1 MCPNPGGGGGWGV
14 GKDIELERYPQ
25 ELTISTPEWSCT
37 FQEPRDMQRAAHQSP
52 EARWIRGGASLLH
65 ILGTRSRNWETL
77 VFLVVLGFEDFKAL
91 LDCQPLLQA
100 LCRGKKEKRW
110 QMLRRGCGK
119 KGGR

>member
-1 MCPNPGGGGGWGV
+1 MCPKSWSGKGL

-52 EARWIRGGASLLH
+52 LRPDGFGGGASLLH
-65 ILGTRSRNWETL
+65 ILGTRSRNREML
-77 VFLVVLGFEDFKAL
+77 VFLEVLGFEDFKAL

-100 LCRGKKEKRW
+100 LRPDVPQLSVDG
-110 QMLRRGCGK
+110 
-119 KGGR
+119 